1 MCIDKSAKAST
12 LPDPDQAWKA
22 LSITNEWVRHADT
35 KVGVTLAFVG
45 ATGTMLYNLVKS
57 LQDWGWL
64 LGGAAII
71 CTIALFVATAA
82 GFMALFPRTT
92 PHTPQRNFTGTK
104 EAGAPEDENSPADE
118 EAVNLLFYG
127 DIAHKYSDNRPT
139 FVDVFRILTNDKNR
153 MTGHIA
159 HQIHVNAHIAT
170 TKFRWTNRAIKAE
183 VAAVGALALVAFLVG
198 KS

>member
-1 MCIDKSAKAST
+1 MCTDESAKASNHA
-12 LPDPDQAWKA
+12 DPDQAWKA

-45 ATGTMLYNLVKS
+45 ATGTILYNLVKN

-64 LGGAAII
+64 LGGVAIT
-71 CTIALFVATAA
+71 CAIALFAAAAA

-92 PHTPQRNFTGTK
+92 PHIPKRNSTETK
-104 EAGAPEDENSPADE
+104 EAGAPKDENSPVDE

-127 DIAHKYSDNRPT
+127 DIVHKYGDTRPT
-139 FVDVFRILTNDKNR
+139 FVDVFRTLTNDKDR
-153 MTGHIA
+153 LTGHIA

-183 VAAVGALALVAFLVG
+183 VFAVGALAFVAFLVG

>member
-1 MCIDKSAKAST
+1 MCTDESAKDNNH
-12 LPDPDQAWKA
+12 PDPDHAWKA

-45 ATGTMLYNLVKS
+45 ATGTMLYNLVKN
-57 LQDWGWL
+57 LNDWGWL

-71 CTIALFVATAA
+71 CAIALFVAAAA

-92 PHTPQRNFTGTK
+92 PHTPKRRFNGSN
-104 EAGAPEDENSPADE
+104 EAGAPEDENSPSDE
-118 EAVNLLFYG
+118 ETVNLLFYG
-127 DIAHKYSDNRPT
+127 DIVHKYGDTRPT
-139 FVDVFRILTNDKNR
+139 FVDVFRALTNDKDR
-153 MTGHIA
+153 LTGHIA

-183 VAAVGALALVAFLVG
+183 GLAVGALAFVAFLVG
-198 KS
+198 